1 MSHKIITIARQFGS
15 GGHEV
20 AQRLSD
26 QLGIPLY
33 DRNLVE
39 MAAERMGH
47 SPVSIEKADESA
59 LSSFL
64 AGYQI
69 PKEPNSVTGYGLSLN
84 DSTYVSQTIIIEALA
99 QKGPCVIVGRCGD
112 YVLRSHPDLIDVF
125 ICADMEDRVRR
136 IMDRYSF
143 SERDAVNAIK
153 STDRRRKNYYE
164 NYTKRK
170 WGSIESHQMLLNIS
184 KLGMDKTV
192 RIIKGIYETP

>member
-15 GGHEV
+15 RRPREV

-69 PKEPNSVTGYGLSLN
+69 PKSL
-84 DSTYVSQTIIIEALA
+84 I
-99 QKGPCVIVGRCGD
+99 P
-112 YVLRSHPDLIDVF
+112 
-125 ICADMEDRVRR
+125 
-136 IMDRYSF
+136 
-143 SERDAVNAIK
+143 
-153 STDRRRKNYYE
+153 
-164 NYTKRK
+164 
-170 WGSIESHQMLLNIS
+170 
-184 KLGMDKTV
+184 
-192 RIIKGIYETP
+192 

>member
-84 DSTYVSQTIIIEALA
+84 DSTYVTQTIIIEALA

-143 SERDAVNAIK
+143 QRGMLSTPSSPRIAAAKTITKTTPNANGAAL
-153 STDRRRKNYYE
+153 SPTRCCLTSASLAWTR
-164 NYTKRK
+164 
-170 WGSIESHQMLLNIS
+170 
-184 KLGMDKTV
+184 
-192 RIIKGIYETP
+192 P

>member
-84 DSTYVSQTIIIEALA
+84 DSTYVTQTIIIEALA

-164 NYTKRK
+164 T
-170 WGSIESHQMLLNIS
+170 
-184 KLGMDKTV
+184 
-192 RIIKGIYETP
+192 TPNANGAALSPTRCCLTSASLAWTRP

>member
-84 DSTYVSQTIIIEALA
+84 DSTYVTQTIIIAALA
-99 QKGPCVIVGRCGD
+99 QKGPCVIVGRYGD
-112 YVLRSHPDLIDVF
+112 
-125 ICADMEDRVRR
+125 
-136 IMDRYSF
+136 
-143 SERDAVNAIK
+143 
-153 STDRRRKNYYE
+153 
-164 NYTKRK
+164 
-170 WGSIESHQMLLNIS
+170 
-184 KLGMDKTV
+184 
-192 RIIKGIYETP
+192 

>member
-15 GGHEV
+15 GGHEA
-20 AQRLSD
+20 AQKLSEI
-26 QLGIPLY
+26 LHIPLY

-47 SPVSIEKADESA
+47 SPVSVEKVDESA

-64 AGYQI
+64 STYRI

-84 DSTYVSQTIIIEALA
+84 DSTYVTQTIIIEALA
-99 QKGPCVIVGRCGD
+99 QKGPCIIVGRCAD
-112 YVLRSHPDLIDVF
+112 YVLRNYPDLVDVF
-125 ICADMEDRVRR
+125 ICANMDDRVRR
-136 IMDRYSF
+136 IMERYSF
-143 SERDAVNAIK
+143 SERDAVNAIR

-170 WGSIESHQMLLNIS
+170 WGSIESHQMLFNIS
-184 KLGMDKTV
+184 RLGMDRTIE
-192 RIIKGIYETP
+192 IIKGIYEA

>member
-1 MSHKIITIARQFGS
+1 MPINHKI
-15 GGHEV
+15 
-20 AQRLSD
+20 
-26 QLGIPLY
+26 
-33 DRNLVE
+33 
-39 MAAERMGH
+39 
-47 SPVSIEKADESA
+47 
-59 LSSFL
+59 FL
-64 AGYQI
+64 AQF
-69 PKEPNSVTGYGLSLN
+69 
-84 DSTYVSQTIIIEALA
+84 DTIKKLA
-99 QKGPCVIVGRCGD
+99 EEESCVIVGRCGD

>member
-84 DSTYVSQTIIIEALA
+84 DSTYGSLQFFREGCCQRHQVHGSPPQKLLRKLHQT
-99 QKGPCVIVGRCGD
+99 
-112 YVLRSHPDLIDVF
+112 
-125 ICADMEDRVRR
+125 
-136 IMDRYSF
+136 
-143 SERDAVNAIK
+143 
-153 STDRRRKNYYE
+153 
-164 NYTKRK
+164 
-170 WGSIESHQMLLNIS
+170 QM
-184 KLGMDKTV
+184 GQH
-192 RIIKGIYETP
+192 

>member
-1 MSHKIITIARQFGS
+1 MSHKIIAIARQFGS

-69 PKEPNSVTGYGLSLN
+69 PKEPNSVTGYG
-84 DSTYVSQTIIIEALA
+84 
-99 QKGPCVIVGRCGD
+99 
-112 YVLRSHPDLIDVF
+112 
-125 ICADMEDRVRR
+125 
-136 IMDRYSF
+136 
-143 SERDAVNAIK
+143 
-153 STDRRRKNYYE
+153 
-164 NYTKRK
+164 
-170 WGSIESHQMLLNIS
+170 
-184 KLGMDKTV
+184 
-192 RIIKGIYETP
+192 

>member
-1 MSHKIITIARQFGS
+1 
-15 GGHEV
+15 
-20 AQRLSD
+20 
-26 QLGIPLY
+26 
-33 DRNLVE
+33 
-39 MAAERMGH
+39 
-47 SPVSIEKADESA
+47 
-59 LSSFL
+59 
-64 AGYQI
+64 
-69 PKEPNSVTGYGLSLN
+69 
-84 DSTYVSQTIIIEALA
+84 
-99 QKGPCVIVGRCGD
+99 
-112 YVLRSHPDLIDVF
+112 
-125 ICADMEDRVRR
+125 MEDRVRR